1 MQEVNPEE
9 EAIKAGNEQGEGLCN
24 QIGLSLS
31 KIISVEELLEE
42 EEEAPAEEGEE
53 EEEAE
58 EEPEIVRYKFE
69 VECEAKKGKAK

>member
-1 MQEVNPEE
+1 MATSQCTFPFMQEVNPEE

-42 EEEAPAEEGEE
+42 EE
-53 EEEAE
+53 
-58 EEPEIVRYKFE
+58 
-69 VECEAKKGKAK
+69 